1 MNINTKILSAL
12 ALSALVIAITAVII
26 VMNTSKVQAGS
37 DREQRGFVVN
47 WGITSLAPGQTA
59 RLNVVNIGNPD
70 TRVARVTL
78 AFDVYELGG
87 PDTCPGATEAACTNN
102 LRFVRRESSEATLLP
117 GEGKTSSYT
126 AGDRETR
133 VIAIML
139 GGPDTRDDT
148 QTRLASTLEIR
159 EAARTL
165 FVSPVAIKGFNPQPD
180 PPQN

>member
-1 MNINTKILSAL
+1 MLH
-12 ALSALVIAITAVII
+12 
-26 VMNTSKVQAGS
+26 TSKVEAGD

-59 RLNVVNIGNPD
+59 RLNVVYIGNPD

-87 PDTCPGATEAACTNN
+87 PDTCPGAADACTNN
-102 LRFVRRESSEATLLP
+102 LRFVRRESSEATLLA
-117 GEGKTSSYT
+117 GEGKTSNFT
-126 AGDRETR
+126 AGDRETY
-133 VIAIML
+133 VIPIML

-159 EAARTL
+159 EGARTL

-180 PPQN
+180 PPQG

>member
-1 MNINTKILSAL
+1 MNTKKKILSAL
-12 ALSALVIAITAVII
+12 ALSALVIVITTVII
-26 VMNTSKVQAGS
+26 VMNTSEVQAGS

-59 RLNVVNIGNPD
+59 RLNVAYIGNPD

-87 PDTCPGATEAACTNN
+87 PDTCPGAADACTNN
-102 LRFVRRESSEATLLP
+102 LRFVRRESSEAT
-117 GEGKTSSYT
+117 TSNFT
-126 AGDRETR
+126 AGDRETY

-139 GGPDTRDDT
+139 GGPDTRDGT
-148 QTRLASTLEIR
+148 EKRLVSTLEIR

-165 FVSPVAIKGFNPQPD
+165 FVSPIAIKGFNPQPD
-180 PPQN
+180 PPQG